1 MLTMRTYL
9 VALILLV
16 GFHVKAQEYPIML
29 LEEGHILIEVTLND
43 SIKSNFILDTGAGAV
58 VLSSK
63 TFERVR
69 ESSTEAGFFTGFR
82 HDGDRLDGEIFSIPS
97 LALGDYKVKNILTGV
112 YPPLDD
118 FGIDGLLSLKFFENM
133 PFTID
138 YKNQKVRLVQDE
150 ELELLAAKN
159 TVLPLSLDIREDVSL
174 DVHIPICING
184 ELEVSAEFDTGSGHS
199 LFLLN
204 PYFLEKLGL
213 DSASITT
220 QTYTTPIAG
229 RSLNDFVTSLNSV
242 GVCGDESLQ
251 WNDKSTTFREG
262 LIFEA
267 LIGSG
272 LFKDRAITIDIPGKR
287 LIVH

>member
-1 MLTMRTYL
+1 MKTYL
-9 VALILLV
+9 VALILIV
-16 GFHVKAQEYPIML
+16 GVSVKAQEYPIML

-43 SIKSNFILDTGAGAV
+43 SIKSNFILDTGAGAI

-97 LALGDYKVKNILTGV
+97 LALGDYQVQNILTGV

-118 FGIDGLLSLKFFENM
+118 FGIDGLLSLKFFENK

-138 YKNQKVRLVQDE
+138 YKNQKVRLIQID
-150 ELELLAAKN
+150 ELEDLATKN
-159 TVLPLSLDIREDVSL
+159 TVLPLSLDIKEDVSL

-199 LFLLN
+199 LFLVN
-204 PYFLEKLGL
+204 PYFMQKLGI
-213 DSASITT
+213 DSTNVTTETYITPSARGFKD
-220 QTYTTPIAG
+220 Y
-229 RSLNDFVTSLNSV
+229 VTSLNSV
-242 GVCGDESLQ
+242 GVCADESLQ

-287 LIVH
+287 LIVHQD